1 MNAKAK
7 KKKLDEELIQ
17 QAIEEERRI
26 RKAFKDKDQQLINKY
41 TCISF
46 KFLFSFAMIVFVL

>member
-7 KKKLDEELIQ
+7 KKKVDEELIQ

-26 RKAFKDKDQQLINKY
+26 RKAFKDKNWAEIKSSDSWVI
-41 TCISF
+41 F
-46 KFLFSFAMIVFVL
+46 